1 MSLQELQTIS
11 SIKDKRVIDLH
22 EVIGLVA
29 AVFTTA
35 SFLPQVFKTY
45 KTKDTSGL
53 SLAMYI
59 IFFIGVLLW
68 LIYGIWIESLS
79 IILANIITAI
89 LTLYLLVMKIK
100 YK

>member
-1 MSLQELQTIS
+1 M
-11 SIKDKRVIDLH
+11 IDFY

-29 AVFTTA
+29 AFITTA

-53 SLAMYI
+53 SLTMYTT
-59 IFFIGVLLW
+59 FFIGIVLW
-68 LIYGIWIESLS
+68 LIYGIHLKSLPM
-79 IILANIITAI
+79 ILANSITAI
-89 LTLYLLVMKIK
+89 SSLFLVVMKLK

>member
-1 MSLQELQTIS
+1 M
-11 SIKDKRVIDLH
+11 IDLH
-22 EVIGLVA
+22 EIIGLVA
-29 AVFTTA
+29 AVFTTT

-53 SLAMYI
+53 SLSMYI

-68 LIYGIWIESLS
+68 LIYGIWIQSLS

-89 LTLYLLVMKIK
+89 LTFYLLVMKIK

>member
-1 MSLQELQTIS
+1 M
-11 SIKDKRVIDLH
+11 IDLH
-22 EVIGLVA
+22 EILGLIA
-29 AVFTTA
+29 AVFTTT

-53 SLAMYI
+53 SLSMYI

-68 LIYGIWIESLS
+68 LIYGVLINSLS
-79 IILANIITAI
+79 IILANIITAS
-89 LTLYLLVMKIK
+89 LTLYLLLMKIR

>member
-1 MSLQELQTIS
+1 M
-11 SIKDKRVIDLH
+11 IDLH
-22 EVIGLVA
+22 EIIGLVA

-53 SLAMYI
+53 SLTMYI
-59 IFFIGVLLW
+59 VFFTGVVLW
-68 LIYGIWIESLS
+68 SVYGIYINSLS
-79 IILANIITAI
+79 VILANSITAI
-89 LTLYLLVMKIK
+89 LALYLIFLKLK

>member
-1 MSLQELQTIS
+1 M
-11 SIKDKRVIDLH
+11 IDLH

-29 AVFTTA
+29 AVFTTT

-53 SLAMYI
+53 SLSMYI

-68 LIYGIWIESLS
+68 LIYGVWINSLS
-79 IILANIITAI
+79 IILANLITAI

>member
-1 MSLQELQTIS
+1 
-11 SIKDKRVIDLH
+11 VIDLH
-22 EVIGLVA
+22 EIIGLVA

-53 SLAMYI
+53 SLSMYI

-68 LIYGIWIESLS
+68 LIYGLWIQSLS

-89 LTLYLLVMKIK
+89 LTSYLLAMKIK